1 MSIDAG
7 QLARAA
13 ELIRAGKLVA
23 FPTETVYGLGANALD
38 AEAVAR
44 IFQAK
49 GRPSTSPLIVHVS
62 SVDMARGLAAEFSSD
77 AGKLAAAFW
86 PGPLTLVLLKEACI
100 PAIVTAGLPT
110 VGLRVPAHLVAL
122 ALIREAGVPIAAPS
136 ANRFTELSPTR
147 AEHVPAGLA
156 EMILDG
162 GSSEVGIESTVLSL
176 AGGRAVLLRPGM
188 VSRAVI
194 EEVIGPIAVASMPVI
209 GEAHASPGMH
219 MKHYSPRTPLRI
231 GKPRTGERCAYLYV
245 RKPLESAHSIRMPDD
260 PVRYAAVLYETL
272 HSLDKE
278 GLDAIVVE
286 PLPEGEEW
294 LGIRDRLNRA
304 AVD

>member
-1 MSIDAG
+1 MSIDAA
-7 QLARAA
+7 QLTLAA

-44 IFQAK
+44 IFVAK

-62 SVDMARGLAAEFSSD
+62 DTAMARGFTTEFSAD
-77 AGKLAAAFW
+77 AEKLAAAFW
-86 PGPLTLVLLKEACI
+86 PGPLTLVLPKDTRI
-100 PAIVTAGLPT
+100 PDIATAGLQT
-110 VGLRVPAHLVAL
+110 VGLRVPSHPVAR

-156 EMILDG
+156 EMVLDG
-162 GSSEVGIESTVLSL
+162 GSTQVGIESTVLSL
-176 AGGRAVLLRPGM
+176 AGGHAVLLRPGM
-188 VSRAVI
+188 VSQSEI
-194 EEVIGPIAVASMPVI
+194 EAVIGPIAVASMP
-209 GEAHASPGMH
+209 GDGKAHASPGMH
-219 MKHYSPRTPLRI
+219 VKHYRPRTALRI
-231 GKPRTGERCAYLYV
+231 GRPRAGERSAYLYIEMPAEAA
-245 RKPLESAHSIRMPDD
+245 RAIRMPGNAGH
-260 PVRYAAVLYETL
+260 YAAIIYDTL
-272 HSLDKE
+272 HKLDGE

-286 PLPEGEEW
+286 PLPDSEEW
-294 LGIRDRLNRA
+294 MGIRDRLERA